1 MLRPL
6 IKRLLRRAGYV
17 LVPVVVP
24 ARLPEA
30 TGPDPHPA
38 GAETLVHRISMDGVL
53 GRLQHL
59 GLRPRSII
67 DVGAAYGDF
76 SRLCTSYFPAARLLM
91 FEPLAEYKPYL
102 DRVVEDFPQ
111 ASVCAA
117 AAGSEA
123 GRRSINVHPDFVGSS
138 FLLETEEQSDVNG
151 VARDIAVTTIDRET
165 ASLELPSPV
174 LLKVDVQGAEL
185 EVLAGAEKTL
195 ARCDAVI
202 LEATLFNTFAG
213 GPLLHDVV
221 AFMAV
226 RGFCVYD
233 ITGNLYR
240 PLDGALMQ
248 VDVVFVPGS
257 SALRRH
263 HAYATPEQRA
273 EQTKR
278 FAARLGRA

>member
-6 IKRLLRRAGYV
+6 VKRLLRRAGYV
-17 LVPVVVP
+17 LVPVVPPV
-24 ARLPEA
+24 RLPDT
-30 TGPDPHPA
+30 TGSGPQSS
-38 GAETLVHRISMDGVL
+38 GAETFAHRISMDGVL
-53 GRLQHL
+53 GRLQPL
-59 GLRPRSII
+59 GLGPRTII

-76 SRLCTSYFPAARLLM
+76 SRLCASYFPAARLLM

-102 DRVVEDFPQ
+102 DRVVEAFPQ
-111 ASVCAA
+111 ASVRTA
-117 AAGSEA
+117 AAGSQA

-138 FLLETEEQSDVNG
+138 FLLETEEQGDVNG

-165 ASLELPSPV
+165 ASLELSSPV

-185 EVLAGAEKTL
+185 EVLAGASKTL
-195 ARCDAVI
+195 PRCDVVI
-202 LEATLFNTFAG
+202 LETTLFNTFAD

-221 AFMAV
+221 TFMAA

-248 VDVVFVPGS
+248 VDVVFVPRGS
-257 SALRRH
+257 VLRRH
-263 HAYATPEQRA
+263 HAYATPGQRA

-278 FAARLGRA
+278 FAARIGQA